1 MKKVR
6 TNVDASEAP
15 GQLTPRPLK
24 KVRTNMD
31 ASEAPGQSTPRPM
44 KRRRRDKSTLSGAL
58 VDDQSG
64 RDDISSAQDLEPIME
79 GSDPMTLESPS
90 EKGDGDDT
98 ATAPTIADIEPL
110 LQSSSIAN
118 DHANEADVASK
129 DDHNAA
135 MEFAASNGRKKVEG
149 SAKQAK
155 AGGASQGNDDDDAG
169 KTAEAEDEDDGL
181 EDDDS
186 VGNEAAGED
195 DDAMADAMD
204 NNDENDDQLPQVN
217 PTKWRDTYAE
227 YIAFSHKTRT
237 YDFLHLKLYDAE
249 RRSMLK
255 ALSRAEARGEP
266 CWIDV
271 LDEEDRNEKYEAIE
285 HDMEVMRI
293 SVRDAAKRK

>member
-135 MEFAASNGRKKVEG
+135 ME
-149 SAKQAK
+149 
-155 AGGASQGNDDDDAG
+155 
-169 KTAEAEDEDDGL
+169 DEDDGL

-266 CWIDV
+266 CWIDE

-285 HDMEVMRI
+285 HDIEVMRI